1 MSTKN
6 VYYYQQ
12 LQVKKFRKQ
21 ILSHLAKKVSWQIW
35 NIDNQGI
42 NQILIETWMNIQF
55 AKQILNMQF
64 CKIMF
69 SQYLFLSKLSPHSP
83 SNSLSLSLSLTVS
96 LSIFSTSCLP
106 VCLSVC
112 PPVQK
117 THNDHFSTSWSLFV
131 ILDLFSRFVSVGG
144 ELKWTLAILLLS
156 LCNTRPGNPKPNY
169 RNPRNPE
176 FYRGIYCRERPRDT
190 DKQKGFCRT
199 CPGFNER
206 TICPTIGLLVF
217 SSA

>member
-83 SNSLSLSLSLTVS
+83 SNSLSLSLTSLF
-96 LSIFSTSCLP
+96 LFFPHL
-106 VCLSVC
+106 VC
-112 PPVQK
+112 P
-117 THNDHFSTSWSLFV
+117 SACLFV
-131 ILDLFSRFVSVGG
+131 RLCRRHIMTTSVRVEVYLLF
-144 ELKWTLAILLLS
+144 LT
-156 LCNTRPGNPKPNY
+156 
-169 RNPRNPE
+169 
-176 FYRGIYCRERPRDT
+176 
-190 DKQKGFCRT
+190 
-199 CPGFNER
+199 
-206 TICPTIGLLVF
+206 
-217 SSA
+217 